1 MSQTLTLRE
10 TFQSKG
16 IVKNLMILTNV
27 TRIIRLLVQFYAQD
41 NVNSYSNN
49 RISFITKTLSY
60 LEKSYTSD
68 LTLNDIAQ
76 HFFLFDLLHFSFN

>member
-1 MSQTLTLRE
+1 MSQTLNLRE
-10 TFQSKG
+10 TSQSKG

-49 RISFITKTLSY
+49 RISFITETLSY
-60 LEKSYTSD
+60 LEKNYTSD
-68 LTLNDIAQ
+68 LTLMILHNT
-76 HFFLFDLLHFSFN
+76 FLIRLITLLV